1 MKAANRYAHWQNSK
15 NYDWQAAQWQMS
27 PFQPLITFLNWLKE
41 AMERNSFG
49 KLFQSLA
56 ALNLKDFKP

>member
-1 MKAANRYAHWQNSK
+1 MNKKLSKVSTPPQTGSIPIMKAEIQHK
-15 NYDWQAAQWQMS
+15 K
-27 PFQPLITFLNWLKE
+27 WLKE
-41 AMERNSFG
+41 AMERNSYG